1 MNPLPNP
8 TISGPSPVCVG
19 STGNIY
25 STQAGMS
32 GYIWAISSGGIITS
46 GGGTNIITV
55 TWNQVGSQTV
65 SVNYNNIYGC
75 SAQTLTV
82 YNITVNPLPV
92 PTINGLANVCV
103 GSIGNVYIT
112 QTGMTNYI
120 WTISSG
126 GMITSGGGTGNNS
139 VIVTWNTTGSQS
151 VSVNYTNSF
160 GCTAFSPTVYNI
172 TVNPLPV
179 PTITGNTNLWSI
191 QEITHTP
198 LKRGCKIINGLF
210 PRVELSIMAQVQ
222 ISSPSHGSFRVIN
235 RLVSHTPVLLAA
247 IQHHLPF

>member
-1 MNPLPNP
+1 
-8 TISGPSPVCVG
+8 
-19 STGNIY
+19 
-25 STQAGMS
+25 MS
-32 GYIWAISSGGIITS
+32 GYTWTVSSGGIITS
-46 GGGTNIITV
+46 GGGTNTITIK
-55 TWNQVGSQTV
+55 WNLVGSQTV
-65 SVNYNNIYGC
+65 SINYNNIYGC
-75 SAQTLTV
+75 SAQTPTI

-92 PTINGLANVCV
+92 PTINGLANVCA

-126 GMITSGGGTGNNS
+126 GMITSGGGTGSNT
-139 VIVTWNTTGSQS
+139 VTVTWNTTGSQS

-179 PTITGNTNLWSI
+179 PTITGNTNLCVNSGNYTYTTEAGMQNYQWTISS
-191 QEITHTP
+191 
-198 LKRGCKIINGLF
+198 GGIINYGSGTDQLT
-210 PRVELSIMAQVQ
+210 VSWI
-222 ISSPSHGSFRVIN
+222 ISVIN

-247 IQHHLPF
+247 IHHHLQF